1 MNLINELV
9 NETPS
14 QESKRHNNLKKLITK
29 NYVWKIIQYE
39 SFYNY
44 KNKTNDL
51 FDFCELVRK
60 RIMNETKTINT
71 ISELFVISRV
81 NHFIE
86 EYMISIDFN
95 NKNLM
100 K

>member
-1 MNLINELV
+1 MNLIDELV

-14 QESKRHNNLKKLITK
+14 QESKRHNMLKKIITK
-29 NYVWKIIQYE
+29 HYVWKIIQYE

-81 NHFIE
+81 NYLIE
-86 EYMISIDFN
+86 KYMIYINLNN
-95 NKNLM
+95 NK